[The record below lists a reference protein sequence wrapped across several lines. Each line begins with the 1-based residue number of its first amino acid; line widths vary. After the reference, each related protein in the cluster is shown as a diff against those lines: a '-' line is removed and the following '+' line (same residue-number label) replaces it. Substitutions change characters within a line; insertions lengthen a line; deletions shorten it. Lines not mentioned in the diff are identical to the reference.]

1 MARLTSSQHETN
13 GEGQAF
19 TSSPRAL
26 EGNIFPEET
35 RRQSRFVLGAESR
48 RSCMGSPVS
57 PVYLLKKALDLVPG
71 DKV

>member
-13 GEGQAF
+13 GEDQAF

-26 EGNIFPEET
+26 EGTIFPEET
-35 RRQSRFVLGAESR
+35 RPQYPFVLGAESR
-48 RSCMGSPVS
+48 RSCMGSPLS
-57 PVYLLKKALDLVPG
+57 PESLLKKALDLVPG